1 MTRQFRTHI
10 IALSLFSGAINLLML
25 TGPLFMLQ
33 VYDRVL
39 SSGSVPTLVG
49 LFGLVVVLFA
59 FLGVLEIIRT
69 KMLVRIS
76 GRVDEALRGPL
87 FTSVMDRSRRI
98 APEAAAQPLRDLD
111 TIRTWITG
119 PGPSTFF
126 DAPWV
131 PVYLVV
137 VFLLHPW
144 LGWFAF
150 AAAMTLLVL
159 VFLTE
164 RLTYR
169 AHLQAAEKA
178 EDAQMFADDSR
189 EQAGVATA
197 LGMEG
202 ALRSLWERLKDSAV
216 AETTRAADRAG
227 TLSAVSR
234 SSRLL
239 FQSGILA
246 LGAYL
251 AIGQD
256 ITAGTMIA
264 AAIIMARALAP
275 IEQTIVHWRAALS
288 AFRSGNRIR
297 RLLKANPPDKLEK
310 IDLPPPKGTVSV
322 KKVACLMPDQAE
334 PLLAGV
340 DFVLKPGD
348 GLGIIGP
355 SGAGKSTLAKALL
368 GIWPHVRG
376 EVRLGG
382 ATHDQWERDKLG
394 SHIGYLPQDV
404 VLLPGSL
411 ASNIARFDPDAS
423 SERIIEAAQLAGIH
437 EFVLTFDKGYD
448 TLVGTRGRKL
458 SAGERQRVALA
469 RAIYGNPL
477 LIVLDEPNS
486 NLDSEG
492 DQALTNA
499 IKAMR
504 ANGST
509 VIVVAHRPSAI
520 NAVDQLLFLR
530 DGRQV
535 AFGPKEQ
542 ILKQIIRTVPGAATG
557 SAGQGSVQKMRP
569 GS

>member
-1 MTRQFRTHI
+1 MARQFRKYI
-10 IALSLFSGAINLLML
+10 ITLSLFSGAINLLML

-39 SSGSVPTLVG
+39 ASGSVPTLVG
-49 LFGLVVVLFA
+49 LFGLVVALFA
-59 FLGVLEIIRT
+59 FLGIFEIIRS

-76 GRVDEALRGPL
+76 GRVDEVLRGPL
-87 FTSVMDRSRRI
+87 FSAVMERSCRI
-98 APEAAAQPLRDLD
+98 APEASAQPLRDLD
-111 TIRTWITG
+111 TIRTWIAG

-131 PVYLVV
+131 PVYLIV

-144 LGWFAF
+144 LGWFA
-150 AAAMTLLVL
+150 AAAALVLLVL

-197 LGMEG
+197 LGMEE
-202 ALRSLWERLKDSAV
+202 ALRSLWERRKENAV

-251 AIGQD
+251 TIGQN
-256 ITAGTMIA
+256 ITAGSMIA

-275 IEQTIVHWRAALS
+275 IEQAIVHWRSALS

-297 RLLKANPPDKLEK
+297 RLFASKPSDKLEK
-310 IDLPPPKGTVSV
+310 TSLPAPKGTVSV
-322 KKVACLMPDQAE
+322 KNLVCLVPDQPD

-340 DFVLKPGD
+340 DFVLGPGD

-368 GIWPHVRG
+368 GIWPHIRG
-376 EVRLGG
+376 EVRLDG
-382 ATHDQWERDKLG
+382 ATLDQWDRDKLG
-394 SHIGYLPQDV
+394 RHIGYLPQEV
-404 VLLPGSL
+404 ALLPGSL

-423 SERIIEAAQLAGIH
+423 AEQIIEAAQLAGIH

-448 TLVGTRGRKL
+448 THVGTRGRKL

-469 RAIYGNPL
+469 RAIYGNPP

-520 NAVDQLLFLR
+520 NAIDRLLFLR

-542 ILKQIIRTVPGAATG
+542 ILKRIIRTVPGAATG
-557 SAGQGSVQKMRP
+557 SPGRGRVQEMRP
-569 GS
+569 ES